1 MAAVTVAAVTLEA
14 VIREAGLI
22 LLEVTLELGMR
33 EAVTLEAVTLEA
45 VTLEAVTSGAVTRQA
60 DMLGLVQ
67 PYGVTEAVQC
77 QVAISLLVAA
87 RVVTS
92 AVNGARAISG
102 NITWAD
108 IMPLDAPMSVP
119 IM

>member
-1 MAAVTVAAVTLEA
+1 MAAVTLEAVTLEA

-33 EAVTLEAVTLEA
+33 EA